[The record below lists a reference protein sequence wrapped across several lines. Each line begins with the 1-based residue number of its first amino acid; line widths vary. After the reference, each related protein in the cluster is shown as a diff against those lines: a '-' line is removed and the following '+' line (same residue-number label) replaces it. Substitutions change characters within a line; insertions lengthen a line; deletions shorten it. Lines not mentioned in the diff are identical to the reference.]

1 MGYEL
6 PTAMDRTSGTVRLV
20 GTCNDGELPG
30 GGGGWDWADTEL
42 SIDFIQMSAIAIGVV
57 E

>member
-1 MGYEL
+1 
-6 PTAMDRTSGTVRLV
+6 MDRTSGTVRLV